1 MRLALLLVLAW
12 TTACTAYTS
21 AGFALPSTAQRPG
34 SSGDVVQFV
43 DGSLIERPYVVLGK
57 VHAHGRCNLF
67 FGFTG
72 CGEER
77 LRQSLLDE
85 ARKLGANAVIDVHST
100 RRSRIEWR
108 DVHVHGTAIAL

>member
-21 AGFALPSTAQRPG
+21 AGFALPTAAQRTG
-34 SSGDVVQFV
+34 ASGDVVQFV

-67 FGFTG
+67 FGFLG
-72 CGEER
+72 NDKVVAPKFVVGA
-77 LRQSLLDE
+77 LLFS
-85 ARKLGANAVIDVHST
+85 VV
-100 RRSRIEWR
+100 SR
-108 DVHVHGTAIAL
+108 VPV